1 MCNLFF
7 FCAGK
12 PISSKASV
20 SAIFDI
26 EEGGQVVEK
35 TFTRS
40 IQGSSADHK
49 IDNQSVTPKEYLSEL
64 EKIGINAKAKNFL
77 VFQGAVESIAMKNP
91 KERTALFEEISG
103 SGALAEEYERN
114 KAEMVVAEEETQ
126 HTYQK
131 KKAIGA
137 ERKEAKLEKE
147 EAEKYQKLQDDV
159 ADRQVE
165 LQLFRLY
172 HNEKAIGEMKEKI
185 DAKNREHDKVDKK
198 KEGAEETLKEAKKT
212 AGKKNRDLDKVT
224 QDIRDKEAEVSK
236 KKPAYIKAKEK
247 TSHMVK
253 KVDSAKKSLKQAQKA
268 EEAHKADIQELES
281 ELRSVERRKQEYEEQ
296 VREESQSQGQP
307 SMVLEDDQIEQ
318 YQKLKEKAGKESARH
333 MSDLDSINREHK
345 SDQDRLDN
353 ENRKKMD
360 VESKMK
366 NKGHELEESQKRLDK
381 LQDHIRASE
390 AQLEEQRKI
399 YDELNVDV
407 GDSKEKIKKLTE
419 DLEEVTSELGDARV
433 DKHEDNRRK
442 KKQEIVENFKRL
454 YPGVYDRMI
463 NMSQP
468 IHKKYNVAITK
479 QLGRYMEAI
488 VVDTESTAR
497 QCIQYL
503 KDQMLEPETFLPL
516 DYIQAKPL
524 KERLRNINNPKGVK
538 LLYDVLQFEPA
549 DIKRAV
555 LFVTNNSLV
564 CETPEDAMKVAYEM
578 EDGQRYDAV
587 ALDGT
592 FYQKSGII
600 SGGSMDLARKAKR
613 WDDKHV
619 STLKARKEKLAEEM
633 RTAMKSSR
641 KESEIQTIRSQV
653 QGLETRL
660 KYSLTD
666 RDATNKKIEK
676 LEKEMDKMRKELE
689 QFAPRIREIDSE
701 MRRREQKIE
710 ETKDKM
716 NTVEDRVFKAFCG
729 KIGVSNIRQYEE
741 RELKSQQE
749 RAKKKLEF
757 ENQINRISTQLEYE
771 QKREDQLQENVQK
784 FERTVQD
791 VEDQLEA
798 SKKAES
804 VTMGEI
810 DKEMREIESLKSEKS
825 FLKSAVDKA
834 EETSDAAKSEVSK
847 ISKELASISKAI
859 TQVEASLDNE
869 RANRHT
875 ILKQCKMEGI
885 GIPMRKGRLEDIDDD
900 GEDAS
905 IEMSSSQPSHI
916 IYEREE
922 KIKIDYS
929 GLNASLQDLEET
941 DDVRKVERTF
951 EKQISDLN
959 ATIHKIQAPNMK
971 AMQKL
976 DEAREKLAEAN
987 KDFDTVRRK
996 AKTAKQNFERVKQV
1010 RYLPMFWPLK

>member
-1 MCNLFF
+1 M
-7 FCAGK
+7 
-12 PISSKASV
+12 IS
-20 SAIFDI
+20 
-26 EEGGQVVEK
+26 
-35 TFTRS
+35 
-40 IQGSSADHK
+40 
-49 IDNQSVTPKEYLSEL
+49 
-64 EKIGINAKAKNFL
+64 
-77 VFQGAVESIAMKNP
+77 
-91 KERTALFEEISG
+91 
-103 SGALAEEYERN
+103 AEE
-114 KAEMVVAEEETQ
+114 KTQ

-147 EAEKYQKLQDDV
+147 EAEKYQKLQNDM
-159 ADRQVE
+159 AERQVE
-165 LQLFRLY
+165 LQLFRLF
-172 HNEKAIGEMKEKI
+172 HNEKAISEMKEKI
-185 DAKNREHDKVDKK
+185 DAKNREHDKVDQKK
-198 KEGAEETLKEAKKT
+198 QGAEESLKDAKKT
-212 AGKKNRDLDKVT
+212 AGKKNRELDKVT

-247 TSHMVK
+247 TAHMVK
-253 KVDSAKKSLKQAQKA
+253 KVDNAKKSLKQAQKA
-268 EEAHKADIQELES
+268 EEAHKADIQELET
-281 ELRSVERRKQEYEEQ
+281 ELRSVNRRKEEYEDQ
-296 VREESQSQGQP
+296 VREESQSSGTG
-307 SMVLEDDQIEQ
+307 SNLVLEDDQIEI
-318 YQKLKEKAGKESARH
+318 YQNLKEKAGKESARH

-353 ENRKKMD
+353 EMRKKQD

-390 AQLEEQRKI
+390 AQLDEQKKI
-399 YDELNVDV
+399 YDELNGDV
-407 GDSKEKIKKLTE
+407 GSSKDRIKELTE
-419 DLEEVTSELGDARV
+419 SLEEVTAELGDARV

-488 VVDTESTAR
+488 VVDTEGTAR

-538 LLYDVLQFEPA
+538 LLYDVLQFEPQ

-578 EDGQRYDAV
+578 DDGQRYDAV

-619 STLKARKEKLAEEM
+619 STLKARKEKLSEEM
-633 RTAMKSSR
+633 RQAMKSSR
-641 KESEIQTIRSQV
+641 KESEIQTIQSQV

-666 RDATNKKIEK
+666 KDATIKKIEK
-676 LEKEMDKMRKELE
+676 LEKEMEKMRKELE
-689 QFAPRIREIDSE
+689 QFAPKIREIE
-701 MRRREQKIE
+701 ATMRKREQQIE
-710 ETKDKM
+710 ATKDKM
-716 NTVEDRVFKAFCG
+716 NTVEDRVFKDFCRN
-729 KIGVSNIRQYEE
+729 IGVSNIRQYEE
-741 RELKSQQE
+741 RELKTQQE

-757 ENQINRISTQLEYE
+757 ENQINRITTQLEYE
-771 QKREDQLQENVQK
+771 QKREDQLQENVTK
-784 FERTVQD
+784 FERMVQVCSERCFIFYMLPLRTFAVKD

-810 DKEMREIESLKSEKS
+810 DKEMRLVPCYNIVEPL
-825 FLKSAVDKA
+825 L
-834 EETSDAAKSEVSK
+834 
-847 ISKELASISKAI
+847 IS
-859 TQVEASLDNE
+859 
-869 RANRHT
+869 
-875 ILKQCKMEGI
+875 
-885 GIPMRKGRLEDIDDD
+885 
-900 GEDAS
+900 
-905 IEMSSSQPSHI
+905 
-916 IYEREE
+916 
-922 KIKIDYS
+922 
-929 GLNASLQDLEET
+929 
-941 DDVRKVERTF
+941 TF
-951 EKQISDLN
+951 QGD
-959 ATIHKIQAPNMK
+959 
-971 AMQKL
+971 
-976 DEAREKLAEAN
+976 
-987 KDFDTVRRK
+987 
-996 AKTAKQNFERVKQV
+996 
-1010 RYLPMFWPLK
+1010 